1 MHFVCRGRLQKGRFF
16 VFHSADSQS
25 IRFLPSEGAQTEADI
40 VVNEEAQLRAVGAH
54 LQVELKLSRDELPFL
69 I

>member
-1 MHFVCRGRLQKGRFF
+1 MPFVCRGRLQKGRFF

-25 IRFLPSEGAQTEADI
+25 IRFLPSKCAQTGADI
-40 VVNEEAQLRAVGAH
+40 VVNEEAQLRAVGPH
-54 LQVELKLSRDELPFL
+54 LQVELKLSSDDLPLL